1 MAQRCWLCAPPASR
15 APGTCASVAARMEWQ
30 TWHANHR
37 IFAADRECMCCDTCT
52 WDAWQHEPSSALH
65 ASTAHIVVVFMRAAH
80 TALAHVLGCK
90 CCGYEPAESSGGMNA
105 LGWRHRSAAAA
116 GLQVQLK
123 ACTTTALQAPPGVPL
138 PVIWRRAAQN
148 GPPRGLQGDGWLT
161 KGFGACCCCRRDKN
175 SAQFHTRVTF

>member
-1 MAQRCWLCAPPASR
+1 
-15 APGTCASVAARMEWQ
+15 
-30 TWHANHR
+30 
-37 IFAADRECMCCDTCT
+37 MCCDTCT

-138 PVIWRRAAQN
+138 PVIWRRAAQM
-148 GPPRGLQGDGWLT
+148 
-161 KGFGACCCCRRDKN
+161 ARREVC
-175 SAQFHTRVTF
+175 RVTGGSQNVSVLAVAVAETKIVGNFIYGLLSESDQGARHATGVTGRKHSSKARTSARAPLHLSPHF